1 MESAVRRIDR
11 RSLGFWIITAAF
23 AGMMLLSAGMYFSGA
38 AEVRDTL
45 VGLGYPAYILTILGT
60 AKLLGAIALLQN
72 RLPTLREWAYA
83 GFTINLLGAAASH
96 VLAGDPV
103 SAALTP
109 AILLLPLAASY
120 ALRTDR
126 AGLPLRTAGSGD
138 RLAA

>member
-120 ALRTDR
+120 ALRADR